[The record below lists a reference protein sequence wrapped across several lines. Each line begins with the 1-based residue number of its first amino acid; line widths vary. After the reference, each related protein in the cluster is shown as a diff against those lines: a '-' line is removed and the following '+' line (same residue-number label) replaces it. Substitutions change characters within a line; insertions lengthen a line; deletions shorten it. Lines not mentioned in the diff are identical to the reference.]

1 VSKPAELVYT
11 IDENELPEGWRLST
25 IADLVGKEDVFVD
38 GDWVESKDQDPN
50 GDVRLIQLADIGDG
64 IYRDKSA
71 RFLTNQKAIAL
82 NCTFLEQGDVLIAR
96 MPDSLGRT
104 CIFPG
109 DSRRAVT
116 VVDVAVVR
124 SRDGDFNHRWLMYF
138 ANAPAFRGAVASLQ
152 SGSTRKRIS
161 RKNLARI
168 ALPVPPVDQQKHI
181 VAEIEKQ
188 FSRLD
193 EAVANLKRYKAAVLK
208 AAVEGRLVE
217 TEAELAR
224 REGRSY
230 ETGEQLLQR
239 ILKERRQKWE
249 ETELA
254 KMKEKGKTPKDDK
267 WKQKY
272 KEPAAP
278 DTTDLPELPEG
289 WVWASLEML
298 SDAVGGYA
306 FPSKS
311 FTSSGYQIV
320 KMANVRMGHIDLTQR
335 PSFVSNVDEEILKK
349 YGLADGDVLVT
360 LTGTRRE
367 RDYGY
372 VAVVRSPHQLL
383 LNQRIARLRVQGGME
398 PEFLALALQSEPYRN
413 RFFGYETGNVG
424 QGNVGMAAVTTET
437 VPLAPLDEQRRIVAE
452 VDRRHSLMCET
463 ESQVDANLLRAERL
477 RHSVLSMAFT
487 GGLLSMTARDR
498 PNKREESCA
507 GIAL

>member
-1 VSKPAELVYT
+1 MSKPAELVYT

-25 IADLVGKEDVFVD
+25 IADLVGKEGVFVD

-217 TEAELAR
+217 TEAN
-224 REGRSY
+224 S
-230 ETGEQLLQR
+230 
-239 ILKERRQKWE
+239 
-249 ETELA
+249 ELA